1 MLCDKKCIDLSV
13 ISVGLLTM
21 NDSVTSC
28 IGHLKNICFLRC
40 VDRPNV
46 DTFPCTIQK
55 NHICYYH
62 YRSHQ
67 KSL

>member
-40 VDRPNV
+40 VDPPNV
-46 DTFPCTIQK
+46 DTFPCI
-55 NHICYYH
+55 I
-62 YRSHQ
+62 
-67 KSL
+67 